1 MGAGT
6 TFREILGKKR
16 LVEAMAAHSPLSAML
31 VAEAGFDAIWASGF
45 ELSAMYGVPD
55 VSVVSMTQHLDMTR
69 AMAERSGIPVVADID
84 TGFGNAINV
93 LYAVEQ
99 YERAGA
105 AAIVMEDKSFPKVTS
120 LIAGGRQD
128 MVRIEEFQG
137 KIEAARSVRKDKD
150 FVIVARTEALI
161 AGLGQDEALKR
172 ARAYEA
178 AGADMILVHSKQKTP
193 DEIEAFVKAWD
204 GKAPIALVPTAYPQ
218 MTVAR
223 VKELQKIGLLI
234 WGNHAIRASVGA
246 MRKTFAQIRK
256 DGGIHGVEVADPDGR
271 RGVRPAG
278 HGQGQGRREAFP
290 EMTRTAALA
299 ALLAGAAGPAV
310 AQSLQGDLAV
320 PAPRPRR
327 PLHRHG
333 GHRPGRGAQQG
344 SQ

>member
-1 MGAGT
+1 MGAAT
-6 TFREILGKKR
+6 KFREVLAKSG

-31 VAEAGFDAIWASGF
+31 AAEAGFDAIWASGF

-69 AMAERSGIPVVADID
+69 AMVDRSGLPVVADID

-93 LYAVEQ
+93 LYAIEQ

-137 KIEAARSVRKDKD
+137 KIEAVRAARRDPD
-150 FVIVARTEALI
+150 LVIVARTEALI

-178 AGADMILVHSKQKTP
+178 AGADMILVHSRQKTP

-223 VKELQKIGLLI
+223 VRALKKIGLLI
-234 WGNHAIRASVGA
+234 WGNHGHPR
-246 MRKTFAQIRK
+246 
-256 DGGIHGVEVADPDGR
+256 R
-271 RGVRPAG
+271 RGQHRHGRGCLRLAG
-278 HGQGQGRREAFP
+278 HEQGQGRREAIP
-290 EMTRTAALA
+290 ALA
-299 ALLAGAAGPAV
+299 HVLPERGPPQVGGYPDRVRSCHHIDDEDAGLEARAPARLDAGVLMAENE
-310 AQSLQGDLAV
+310 
-320 PAPRPRR
+320 RR
-327 PLHRHG
+327 GPEI
-333 GHRPGRGAQQG
+333 
-344 SQ
+344 